1 MPIEDDTTINIQLP
15 YDSNTPMEPE
25 LWNGYFYPI
34 SLHRFIEY
42 IASDS
47 KNIRNSLNFM
57 ARYIFNKQID
67 SSKSNDLEDF
77 NSISKAIL
85 NFISLVYQAN
95 WDSLYANKQSNS
107 LRRKIVAK
115 FTLKIQPT
123 IGKNNKEINK
133 LSPANIERIPLPI
146 PAKSQK
152 KVNVISKFFKSNK
165 PANITKQPPKS
176 YTQASKQNI
185 SISKV
190 IKIKEMFPSISMK
203 KID

>member
-25 LWNGYFYPI
+25 LWNSYFYPI

-133 LSPANIERIPLPI
+133 LSLANIERIPLPI